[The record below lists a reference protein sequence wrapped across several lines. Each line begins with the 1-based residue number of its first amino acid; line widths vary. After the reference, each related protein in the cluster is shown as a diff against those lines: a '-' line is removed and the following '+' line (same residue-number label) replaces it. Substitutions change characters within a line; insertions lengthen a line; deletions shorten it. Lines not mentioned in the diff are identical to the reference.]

1 MRRGSQE
8 DLVLVPDTLFSSL
21 QKLSRIILCAATIL
35 LDFAP
40 FSLLKWSV
48 GVYSCMEIQ
57 DREKGEEQREELGGE
72 GIGHQ
77 TSFYYPGNFV
87 SRDT

>member
-1 MRRGSQE
+1 MMRRGSQE

-57 DREKGEEQREELGGE
+57 DREKGKEQKIATRKTARNKQNE
-72 GIGHQ
+72 
-77 TSFYYPGNFV
+77 TNFKGK
-87 SRDT
+87 SK